1 MDYRSIDH
9 RCLLNLVV
17 AIVIVAVLSPPVI
30 VAHANGLKV
39 GYYRHRCPEA
49 EAIVSAAVAKAVRA
63 NPGVAPSLIR
73 MHFHDCFVRVSI
85 STLTTISSIY
95 QFHNTII
102 ANMICLQGCD
112 GSILIDSTP
121 GNQAEKD
128 SPANNPSLQG
138 FEVIDEAKS
147 MLEAKCPNVVSCAD
161 ILAFAARDSAHQVG
175 D

>member
-17 AIVIVAVLSPPVI
+17 AIVLVAVLSPPVI
-30 VAHANGLKV
+30 LAHANGLKV

-85 STLTTISSIY
+85 STLKTISSIY
-95 QFHNTII
+95 QFHEYDNQLTDTPTGMRWINTYRLH
-102 ANMICLQGCD
+102 AW
-112 GSILIDSTP
+112 
-121 GNQAEKD
+121 
-128 SPANNPSLQG
+128 
-138 FEVIDEAKS
+138 KS
-147 MLEAKCPNVVSCAD
+147 SGER
-161 ILAFAARDSAHQVG
+161 LAGKQSESSRVRSH
-175 D
+175 